1 MRTFKQSLLTM
12 ALGLAASF
20 AGMALTQTQAHAAD
34 PFPSKPIRI
43 IAPSSP
49 GGILD
54 LTSRLVGKK
63 LSDHMKHPVVIE
75 NMPGA
80 GGIIGVQGM
89 LRAEPDG
96 HTLVMGSLGP
106 NAANYTLRT
115 NLPYTMADFAPVI
128 NVLSMPNV
136 LVVNPKLP
144 VTNLAQFKA
153 YAATRPGGLSMAIST
168 SGSSGHLAGELL
180 KIRLQVPAVNVIY
193 KGAAPALT
201 DLIAGQVD
209 FMVDNMITALPH
221 IRAGKLRAIAVT
233 TKARSVDLPDVPGLA
248 ELGYPDIDVGVW
260 VGLLVSSKTPPAIVE
275 KLNVALNAV
284 LADPEI
290 RATFAKQ
297 GGVAVGGSA
306 ADFDKFIRAEKDRWE
321 KVITTAK
328 LKPD

>member
-1 MRTFKQSLLTM
+1 MRKLKLSLLAV
-12 ALGLAASF
+12 ALGLATSF
-20 AGMALTQTQAHAAD
+20 AGLTQAHAAD

-54 LTSRLVGKK
+54 QTSRLVGKK
-63 LSDHMKHPVVIE
+63 LSDLLKHPVVVE
-75 NMPGA
+75 NAPGA
-80 GGIIGVQGM
+80 GGIIGVQNM

-106 NAANYTLRT
+106 NAANYSLRS
-115 NLPYTMADFAPVI
+115 NLPYKMEDFAPVI

-144 VTNLAQFKA
+144 INNLAQFRA
-153 YAATRPGGLSMAIST
+153 YAESRPGGPSMAIST
-168 SGSSGHLAGELL
+168 SGASGHLAGELL
-180 KIRLQVPAVNVIY
+180 KIRLQVPAVNVVY

-201 DLIAGQVD
+201 DLIGGQVD

-233 TKARSVDLPDVPGLA
+233 TKNRSVDLPDVPALA

-260 VGLLVSSKTPPAIVE
+260 VGLLVSSKTPPTIVQ

-290 RATFAKQ
+290 KATFANQ
-297 GGVAVGGSA
+297 GGVAVGGSS

-321 KVITTAK
+321 KVINTARI
-328 LKPD
+328 KPE

>member
-1 MRTFKQSLLTM
+1 MRKLKLSLLAL
-12 ALGLAASF
+12 ALGLATSF
-20 AGMALTQTQAHAAD
+20 AGLTQAHAAD

-54 LTSRLVGKK
+54 QTSRLVGKK
-63 LSDHMKHPVVIE
+63 LSDLLKHPVVVE
-75 NMPGA
+75 NAPGA
-80 GGIIGVQGM
+80 GGIIGVQNM

-106 NAANYTLRT
+106 NAANYSLRS
-115 NLPYTMADFAPVI
+115 NLPYKMEDFAPVI

-144 VTNLAQFKA
+144 IDNLAQFRA
-153 YAATRPGGLSMAIST
+153 YAESRPGGLSMAIST

-180 KIRLQVPAVNVIY
+180 KIRVQVPAVNVVY

-201 DLIAGQVD
+201 DLIGGQVD

-233 TKARSVDLPDVPGLA
+233 TKNRSVDLC
-248 ELGYPDIDVGVW
+248 LGRPA
-260 VGLLVSSKTPPAIVE
+260 GLLENPAHYC
-275 KLNVALNAV
+275 
-284 LADPEI
+284 PE
-290 RATFAKQ
+290 
-297 GGVAVGGSA
+297 
-306 ADFDKFIRAEKDRWE
+306 AERRSE
-321 KVITTAK
+321 RGAGR
-328 LKPD
+328 P

>member
-1 MRTFKQSLLTM
+1 MRTFKHSLLTM
-12 ALGLAASF
+12 ALGLAVSF
-20 AGMALTQTQAHAAD
+20 AGLTQAHAAD

-63 LSDHMKHPVVIE
+63 LSDQLKHPVVIE

-96 HTLVMGSLGP
+96 HTMVMGSLGP

-153 YAATRPGGLSMAIST
+153 YAATKPGGLSMAIST

-221 IRAGKLRAIAVT
+221 IKAGKLRAIAVT